1 MRFSASGCFYSLW
14 ILKMHLFIIF
24 IFLRSRL
31 TAQVFPGWD
40 PELGM
45 SGVLCVL
52 TANWITF
59 LLLRTCLILFTYPTA
74 FPHSFTFYD
83 EVSRTFYFLKVWFV
97 LLCAIGFAFQ
107 VYK

>member
-40 PELGM
+40 
-45 SGVLCVL
+45 V
-52 TANWITF
+52 W
-59 LLLRTCLILFTYPTA
+59 
-74 FPHSFTFYD
+74 SFVCAHCQLD
-83 EVSRTFYFLKVWFV
+83 YFLTVKDVPYFIYVSYGFPPFLYV
-97 LLCAIGFAFQ
+97 L
-107 VYK
+107 